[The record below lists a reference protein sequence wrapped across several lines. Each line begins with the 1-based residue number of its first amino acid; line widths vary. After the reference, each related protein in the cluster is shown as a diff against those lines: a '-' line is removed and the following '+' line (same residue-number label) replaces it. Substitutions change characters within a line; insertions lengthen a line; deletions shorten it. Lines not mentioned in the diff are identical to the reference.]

1 MGFGGNARKGKGK
14 NKRPK
19 MSLKQPSKRTVAP
32 KCNIPTN
39 TLSDRARSGK
49 VLKVTRDGSVVGGGE
64 GKNGGKGPRPTLG
77 DAGRERGS
85 GGQRGPRGAQQVP
98 GPRRPPSPPPAPC
111 ALLQKRHFSA
121 VPEGSLKH
129 NGTALP
135 TSPRSMGSSAQG
147 RRSRPPGTPQRRRM
161 NPTRRLRVNAAPHAR
176 VRGRQT
182 FRSKASKRPP
192 VRLCRNETRESEA
205 ETAAAGP
212 LRGARGD
219 GRGPSVA
226 LSMAL
231 NSGATLICHTL
242 ELPEGEDRR

>member
-1 MGFGGNARKGKGK
+1 
-14 NKRPK
+14 

-49 VLKVTRDGSVVGGGE
+49 VLKATRDGSVVGGGE
-64 GKNGGKGPRPTLG
+64 GKNGGKGPRQTLG

-85 GGQRGPRGAQQVP
+85 GGQRGPPGAQQVP

-147 RRSRPPGTPQRRRM
+147 RRTRPPGTPQRRRM
-161 NPTRRLRVNAAPHAR
+161 NPTRRLTHASAGAR
-176 VRGRQT
+176 RSGAKPRSARQFVSAEAKPGR
-182 FRSKASKRPP
+182 AKRRRLRP
-192 VRLCRNETRESEA
+192 VPS
-205 ETAAAGP
+205 
-212 LRGARGD
+212 GARGD

>member
-1 MGFGGNARKGKGK
+1 MWGEERVK
-14 NKRPK
+14 
-19 MSLKQPSKRTVAP
+19 T
-32 KCNIPTN
+32 
-39 TLSDRARSGK
+39 
-49 VLKVTRDGSVVGGGE
+49 E
-64 GKNGGKGPRPTLG
+64 GKAPA
-77 DAGRERGS
+77 DAGRCRQGT
-85 GGQRGPRGAQQVP
+85 GQRGPRGAQQVP

-147 RRSRPPGTPQRRRM
+147 RRTRPPGTPQRRRM
-161 NPTRRLRVNAAPHAR
+161 NPTRRLTHASAGARRSGAKPRNA
-176 VRGRQT
+176 RQ
-182 FRSKASKRPP
+182 FGS
-192 VRLCRNETRESEA
+192 A
-205 ETAAAGP
+205 ETKPGRAKRRR
-212 LRGARGD
+212 LRPVPSGARGD